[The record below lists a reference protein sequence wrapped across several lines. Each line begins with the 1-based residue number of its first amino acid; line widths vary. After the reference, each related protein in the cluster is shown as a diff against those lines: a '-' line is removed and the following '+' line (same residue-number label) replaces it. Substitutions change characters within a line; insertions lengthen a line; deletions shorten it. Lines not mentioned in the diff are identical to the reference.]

1 MGEVPAESVDDND
14 IEECFNKAADYVELH
29 ASDGQLG
36 RQDDM
41 LKLYGLFKQAT
52 QGPCTAPR
60 PSFLNQKGRSK
71 WSAWHSL
78 GGMSSKDAKLGYIEC
93 LSSMKPEWN
102 EKILKKE
109 TRAGPVFSSLV
120 HVSNEIF

>member
-52 QGPCTAPR
+52 QGPCTV
-60 PSFLNQKGRSK
+60 L
-71 WSAWHSL
+71 
-78 GGMSSKDAKLGYIEC
+78 
-93 LSSMKPEWN
+93 
-102 EKILKKE
+102 
-109 TRAGPVFSSLV
+109 
-120 HVSNEIF
+120 